1 MRSRT
6 VFRQLSLLL
15 CLFLLFALAGCK
27 QNPDKA
33 GATDG
38 ETAKGGDQ
46 NAERP
51 EAPAGQNQ
59 GGGGKRGAKAHMTL
73 AGAVQFDGDVAMA
86 CNIYSEK
93 GLEFTFDQ
101 TETRAPQVQLRIP
114 NIANDGEYQA
124 TVIVREHPESG
135 AVREWNGSAKVN
147 LKSHVFGGARKRS
160 GFNGNFTG
168 TYQGQGG
175 TGTLNGNFRRCILK
189 DLTQDATQTQSQ

>member
-1 MRSRT
+1 MRPRT
-6 VFRQLSLLL
+6 VFRLFPPLL
-15 CLFLLFALAGCK
+15 CLILLFALAGCR
-27 QNPDKA
+27 QNPENA

-59 GGGGKRGAKAHMTL
+59 GGGGKRPAKAHMTL
-73 AGAVQFDGDVAMA
+73 AGALQFDGDVAMA
-86 CNIYSEK
+86 CNIYTEK

-114 NIANDGEYQA
+114 NIVSDGEYSG

-135 AVREWNGSAKVN
+135 AVREWNGSAKVT

-175 TGTLNGNFRRCILK
+175 TGTLNGTFKRCILK
-189 DLTQDATQTQSQ
+189 DLNQ

>member
-6 VFRQLSLLL
+6 VFRQFSLLL
-15 CLFLLFALAGCK
+15 GLFLLFALAGCR
-27 QNPDKA
+27 QNPDQA

-73 AGAVQFDGDVAMA
+73 AGALQFDGDVAMA

-101 TETRAPQVQLRIP
+101 TETRAPQVQLRITS
-114 NIANDGEYQA
+114 IVSDGEYPA

-135 AVREWNGSAKVN
+135 AVREWNGAAKVTLN
-147 LKSHVFGGARKRS
+147 SKVFGGARKRS

-175 TGTLNGNFRRCILK
+175 TGTLNGTFRRCILR
-189 DLTQDATQTQSQ
+189 DLVQ